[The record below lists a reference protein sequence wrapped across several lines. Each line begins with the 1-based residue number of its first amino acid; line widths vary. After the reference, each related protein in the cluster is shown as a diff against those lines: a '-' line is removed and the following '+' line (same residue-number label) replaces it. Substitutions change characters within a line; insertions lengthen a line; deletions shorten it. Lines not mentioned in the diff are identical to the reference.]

1 MAQKEVL
8 VFITTHFDEIPTV
21 YCLCQMRAEGIAARL
36 VGLTPGIQTGL
47 RGLKVRPDTYV
58 TELEAEPANG
68 CRLLVIAGAEACRAR
83 LLSDPRVHRLAA
95 LTLEANGLVV
105 VMGPHPGE
113 LAFCGERFKERR
125 EQLLFQGGAE
135 IAEFVEQL
143 IDRFSS

>member
-47 RGLKVRPDTYV
+47 RGLKVRPDTYL
-58 TELEAEPANG
+58 TELEAQPTNG

-83 LLSDPRVHRLAA
+83 LLSDPRVHRSAT
-95 LTLEANGLVV
+95 LTLEANGLVAI
-105 VMGPHPGE
+105 MAPQPGE
-113 LAFCGERFKERR
+113 LAFLGERFPERR
-125 EQLLFQGGAE
+125 EQLLFQRGAE
-135 IAEFVEQL
+135 FTEFVEEL
-143 IDRFSS
+143 IDRFST